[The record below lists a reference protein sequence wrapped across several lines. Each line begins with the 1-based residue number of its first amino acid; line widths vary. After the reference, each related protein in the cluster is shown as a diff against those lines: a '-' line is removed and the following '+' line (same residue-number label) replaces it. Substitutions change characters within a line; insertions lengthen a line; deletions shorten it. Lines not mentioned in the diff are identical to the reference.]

1 MTLAAVAAFAVFL
14 SVATR
19 NSAASIVGAL
29 VWALAWEAVAGL
41 VHGSWTRYTLGKQL
55 DAWQAVFHSPVVWS
69 EVGRSAWVCGL
80 YTAVP
85 LAAAWWIFNRR
96 DVAGA

>member
-1 MTLAAVAAFAVFL
+1 MSAAHALGLTGAALDVFAMTLAAVAAFAVFL

-29 VWALAWEAVAGL
+29 VWALAWEALAGP

-55 DAWQAVFHSPVVWS
+55 DACQAVFHSPVVWGDI
-69 EVGRSAWVCGL
+69 GRSA
-80 YTAVP
+80 
-85 LAAAWWIFNRR
+85 
-96 DVAGA
+96 